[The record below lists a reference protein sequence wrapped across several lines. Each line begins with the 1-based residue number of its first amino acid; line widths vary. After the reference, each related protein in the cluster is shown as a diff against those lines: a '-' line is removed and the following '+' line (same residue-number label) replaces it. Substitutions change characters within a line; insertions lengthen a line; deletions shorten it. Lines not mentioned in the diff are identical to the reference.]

1 MRVLVIGGY
10 GATGSRITALLKAA
24 GDVVFT
30 AGRDTARADR
40 VLDLR
45 HLDTAT
51 VGAAVSDVEV
61 VINATGAEDPRVA
74 MAFLDHGVGFVDIT
88 ATTGYVADLER
99 LHSRAPLVL
108 SVGLA
113 PGLTNLLAAAVHRD
127 VPGAVDVALVLG
139 TGEEYG
145 PASVGWSA
153 GLLGARF
160 TDPATATAVLNY
172 TRPQRFR
179 LPGLGNRQLLRV
191 DFSDQH
197 TLTRDLAVP
206 VRTYFGLRSRIAT
219 AALGVMTRTPG
230 SATLARRLHLPGDDR
245 WLALA
250 RGADGTIRWATGRP
264 QAHATAAIA
273 AFAARIAPR
282 LEPGI
287 HHLHQI
293 ATLDD
298 IPTDQAFSIHDID
311 PGNPPRSAMPVGLR
325 VPPHRDPAGQ
335 GGRQP

>member
-1 MRVLVIGGY
+1 MRVLVLGGY
-10 GATGSRITALLKAA
+10 GATGSRIVALLKAA

-30 AGRDTARADR
+30 AGRDAARADR

-45 HLDTAT
+45 HLNAAT
-51 VGAAVSDVEV
+51 VGAAVSDVDV
-61 VINATGAEDPRVA
+61 VINSSGVEDPAVA
-74 MAFLDHGVGFVDIT
+74 TAFLDHRVAFVDIT
-88 ATTGYVADLER
+88 ATTAYVAALER
-99 LHSRAPLVL
+99 LHPGAPLIL

-127 VPGAVDVALVLG
+127 VPGPVKVALVLG
-139 TGEEYG
+139 TGEAYG

-153 GLLGARF
+153 GLLGTRF
-160 TDPATATAVLNY
+160 TDPATATTVLNY
-172 TRPQRFR
+172 TRPQRFL
-179 LPGLGNRQLLRV
+179 LPGLGNRLLLRV

-206 VRTYFGLRSRIAT
+206 VRTYFGLTSRIAT
-219 AALGVMTRTPG
+219 TTLGVMTRIPG
-230 SATLARRLHLPGDDR
+230 SATLARHLHLPGNDR

-250 RGADGTIRWATGRP
+250 RGADGTIHWATGRP

-273 AFAARIAPR
+273 ALAARIAPR

-287 HHLHQI
+287 HHLHQV

-298 IPTDQAFSIHDID
+298 IPTDPALSIHEID
-311 PGNPPRSAMPVGLR
+311 PGNAPWSVIPGS
-325 VPPHRDPAGQ
+325 
-335 GGRQP
+335 

>member
-1 MRVLVIGGY
+1 M
-10 GATGSRITALLKAA
+10 
-24 GDVVFT
+24 
-30 AGRDTARADR
+30 
-40 VLDLR
+40 
-45 HLDTAT
+45 
-51 VGAAVSDVEV
+51 
-61 VINATGAEDPRVA
+61 A
-74 MAFLDHGVGFVDIT
+74 MAFLDHRVGFVDIT
-88 ATTGYVADLER
+88 ATTGYVAGLER
-99 LHSRAPLVL
+99 LRPRAPLVL

-127 VPGAVDVALVLG
+127 VPGPVDVALVLG

-153 GLLGARF
+153 GLLGTRF
-160 TDPATATAVLNY
+160 TDPATATAILNY

-191 DFSDQH
+191 NFSDQH

-206 VRTYFGLRSRIAT
+206 VRTYFGLTSRTAT
-219 AALGVMTRTPG
+219 AALGVMTRIPG
-230 SATLARRLHLPGDDR
+230 SATLARHLHLPGNDR

-250 RGADGTIRWATGRP
+250 RGADGTARWATGHP
-264 QAHATAAIA
+264 QAHATAAVA
-273 AFAARIAPR
+273 AFAARITPR

-298 IPTDQAFSIHDID
+298 IPTDPALHVVDAERWD
-311 PGNPPRSAMPVGLR
+311 PGNAPRSVG
-325 VPPHRDPAGQ
+325 PGS
-335 GGRQP
+335 